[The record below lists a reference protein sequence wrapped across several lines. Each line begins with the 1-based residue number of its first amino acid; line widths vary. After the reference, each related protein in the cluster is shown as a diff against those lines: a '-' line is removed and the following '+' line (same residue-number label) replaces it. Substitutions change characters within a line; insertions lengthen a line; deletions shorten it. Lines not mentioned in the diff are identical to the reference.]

1 MRRYETTFVLRPS
14 LNEEEINTVIER
26 TTTILTANSGK
37 IIELDRWGMK
47 KLAYQIKKESQGF
60 YIFCDYC
67 STPEDVAE
75 MERRFRLDDGVLR
88 YMTIKLNNDIT
99 AEEVEEATVQAEQKK
114 AAAVEEA
121 ETVDEDSST
130 AENPIAEKTEDAK
143 ADATTAEDTEK
154 AE

>member
-26 TTTILTANSGK
+26 TTTILTTNSGK

-60 YIFCDYC
+60 YVFCDYC

-75 MERRFRLDDGVLR
+75 MERRFRLDDAVLR
-88 YMTIKLNNDIT
+88 FMTIKLSDGIT
-99 AEEVEEATVQAEQKK
+99 TEEIEEATAQAEQKK
-114 AAAVEEA
+114 MAA
-121 ETVDEDSST
+121 
-130 AENPIAEKTEDAK
+130 TEDEESA
-143 ADATTAEDTEK
+143 ADESSSSSEEVTASENVDDTISEDVEK